1 MANNPNVGPDP
12 VDAEPNHVREKT
24 FKAPNPP
31 KAYDQENEKLP
42 EKTAE
47 HKVETDM
54 KAAVDAVRDKL

>member
-12 VDAEPNHVREKT
+12 VVAEPNHVREKT
-24 FKAPNPP
+24 YKAANPP
-31 KAYDQENEKLP
+31 KSFEAEVEALP

-54 KAAVDAVRDKL
+54 KAAVDAVKDKL